1 MCLPLSLSLSVHPKY
16 NDFHKLNP
24 YHFIAF
30 ILTSSDLEQHCFKTF
45 LAQTN
50 NEIWKAYDYINSDIR
65 MYWFPPGVVEVALY
79 VGREGFRIV
88 WACMGPSIVKRPPLT
103 RHLICRRIERGILGT
118 RPQTILP
125 ENTPA
130 CSNCTHL
137 PSERPLQGNYFV
149 GRVCAGRSTNLLGR
163 PQTSSLLPD
172 AKFSLP
178 TITFAVL
185 PASCLYVLCITM
197 HTATHAVKA
206 TGGSLFS
213 TDFLQTNAMS
223 GALNRSFYIVI
234 SLDPVNDG
242 I

>member
-1 MCLPLSLSLSVHPKY
+1 MCLPLSLSMPVHPKS
-16 NDFHKLNP
+16 NDFHKLHP
-24 YHFIAF
+24 CHFIAF
-30 ILTSSDLEQHCFKTF
+30 ILTSAELKQHCFKTF

-65 MYWFPPGVVEVALY
+65 MYWFRPGVVEVALY

-88 WACMGPSIVKRPPLT
+88 RACMGPSIVKRPPLT

-149 GRVCAGRSTNLLGR
+149 GRVLVGAQICSAGLKHR
-163 PQTSSLLPD
+163 
-172 AKFSLP
+172 
-178 TITFAVL
+178 
-185 PASCLYVLCITM
+185 ASCLTQSFLCRPSPLPCCLLAACM
-197 HTATHAVKA
+197 YCV
-206 TGGSLFS
+206 
-213 TDFLQTNAMS
+213 
-223 GALNRSFYIVI
+223 
-234 SLDPVNDG
+234 
-242 I
+242 